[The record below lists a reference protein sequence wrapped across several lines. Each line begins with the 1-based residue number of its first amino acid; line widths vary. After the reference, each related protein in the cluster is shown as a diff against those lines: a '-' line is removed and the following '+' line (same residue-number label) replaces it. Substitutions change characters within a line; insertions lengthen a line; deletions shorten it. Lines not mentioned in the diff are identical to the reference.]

1 MIPPSPSLCSAAC
14 SAFAGDMTCQLI
26 SIEIDHSSSRS
37 KQDGNEDERGGGLG
51 AGGSKIAR
59 IAPEIDWG
67 RAARFTLIGATFLAP
82 VLHTWYGFLARRLPG
97 TAAATVVKRVALDQL
112 VFAPVFLASF
122 LSVVMLL
129 DGNAA
134 KVMLETVFDTVSE
147 TALWVCGWHR
157 PCQSIM
163 FQVFFCRVCTLLIRL
178 NVTIIGDRSFGAR
191 RYLFWPYYA
200 SGHSAAFFCP

>member
-1 MIPPSPSLCSAAC
+1 
-14 SAFAGDMTCQLI
+14 MTCQLI

-134 KVMLETVFDTVSE
+134 KIEPKLRADYTATVASNWGYWIPAQMINFRFV
-147 TALWVCGWHR
+147 APVY
-157 PCQSIM
+157 
-163 FQVFFCRVCTLLIRL
+163 QVLYSNSVGFVWNIYLSYQANKEVRKEILPP
-178 NVTIIGDRSFGAR
+178 GAST
-191 RYLFWPYYA
+191 PNE
-200 SGHSAAFFCP
+200 AAESPRQ